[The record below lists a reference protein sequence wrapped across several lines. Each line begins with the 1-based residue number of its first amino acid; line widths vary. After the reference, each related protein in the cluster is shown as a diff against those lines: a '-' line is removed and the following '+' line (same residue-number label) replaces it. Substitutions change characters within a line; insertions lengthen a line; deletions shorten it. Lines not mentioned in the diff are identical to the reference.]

1 MSAPEQTTRTEVD
14 IAVVGTGFSGI
25 AMAVRLKRS
34 GRDDFVV
41 LERAR
46 DVGGTWRENTYPGC
60 RCDVPS
66 HVYSFSF
73 APNPGW
79 SSTFSPQEE
88 IREYIEW
95 VAADHGV
102 LPHVRFGCEVEE
114 ASWDPEA
121 RRWRLRTSSGPLAAR
136 VLVAGSGPLHEPK
149 LPAIPGLAQ
158 FEGTVFH
165 SAAWDHDHD
174 LAGERVAVIGTGA
187 SAIQFV
193 PQIQPRVERLH
204 LFQRT
209 PAWIMPRAD
218 RPLTRVERWLFRRF
232 PGLQRAVR
240 GSVYWARELFAI
252 PMLRVALAPLLRV
265 IGKRHL
271 SRQVPDPELR
281 AKLTPDYLPGCKRI
295 LVANDYLPA
304 LTQPNV
310 ELVCDGIAEV
320 RERAVVTADGTE
332 REVDTIILGTGFHVT
347 DIPVADRIRDG
358 AGRSLAQVWD
368 GSPQAHRGTM
378 VAGFPNLFFLLGPN
392 TGLGHNSVVYMAEV
406 QANYVIRALE
416 HMHARGFESVEPT
429 AAAQRAWNE
438 GVQRRMKGTV
448 WTEGGCSS
456 WYIDR
461 NGLNTTLWPD
471 FSFRFR
477 QALQRFEPAEHRLAG
492 PAPARAEAG
501 VAAIA

>member
-1 MSAPEQTTRTEVD
+1 MRAPEQTTHTEVD
-14 IAVVGTGFSGI
+14 VAVVGTGFSGI

-34 GRDDFVV
+34 GRDDFLV

-46 DVGGTWRENTYPGC
+46 AVGGTWRENTYPGC

-73 APNPGW
+73 APNPEW
-79 SSTFSPQEE
+79 SSTFSPQPE
-88 IREYIEW
+88 IRDYIRQ
-95 VAADHGV
+95 VAAEQGV
-102 LPHVRFGCEVEE
+102 LPHVRFGCEVE
-114 ASWDPEA
+114 AARWDSEA
-121 RRWRLRTSSGPLAAR
+121 RRWRLQTSTGPVSAR

-149 LPAIPGLAQ
+149 LPDIPGLAD

-193 PQIQPRVERLH
+193 PRIQPQVERLH
-204 LFQRT
+204 LFQRS
-209 PAWIMPRAD
+209 PAWVMPRTD
-218 RPLTRVERWLFRRF
+218 RPLTGVERALYRRF
-232 PGLQRAVR
+232 PALQHAMR
-240 GSVYWARELFAI
+240 GGVYWARELLAI

-271 SRQVPDPELR
+271 SRQVPDAELR
-281 AKLTPDYLPGCKRI
+281 DKLTPDYLPGCKRI
-295 LVANDYLPA
+295 LIADDYLPS

-310 ELVCDGIAEV
+310 ELVCDGIAEI
-320 RERAVVTADGTE
+320 RGRTVVTADGAE
-332 REVDTIILGTGFHVT
+332 REVDTIICGTGFHVT
-347 DIPVADRIRDG
+347 DIPVAARIRDG
-358 AGRSLAQVWD
+358 EGRSLAETWD

-392 TGLGHNSVVYMAEV
+392 MGLGHNSVVYMAEV
-406 QANYVIRALE
+406 QADYVLLALE
-416 HMHARGFESVEPT
+416 YMRANGLDAIEPS
-429 AAAQRAWNE
+429 AEAQRRWNDSI
-438 GVQRRMKGTV
+438 QRRMKGTV

-477 QALQRFEPAEHRLAG
+477 QALRRFEPAEHRAAEPA
-492 PAPARAEAG
+492 PAPARAG
-501 VAAIA
+501 VAA